1 MTKTKFLG
9 LAMALCF
16 GAAFSTASIAGD
28 FTADFHLA
36 HGQKCD
42 PATRP
47 PRKRAPR

>member
-36 HGQKCD
+36 HGQKCE
-42 PATRP
+42 TCHKT
-47 PRKRAPR
+47 PRRRAPR

>member
-36 HGQKCD
+36 HGQKCE
-42 PATRP
+42 TCH
-47 PRKRAPR
+47 KTAPKAGAR